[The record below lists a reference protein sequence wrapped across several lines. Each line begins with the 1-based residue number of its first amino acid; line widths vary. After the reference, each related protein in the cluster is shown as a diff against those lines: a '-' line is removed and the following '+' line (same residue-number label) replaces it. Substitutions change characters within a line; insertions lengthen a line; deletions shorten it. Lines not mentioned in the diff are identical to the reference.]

1 MDLRGQRILV
11 TGASRGIGAAI
22 ARRLLEDGAQVA
34 LHYNSSRQEAE
45 GVLRG
50 YEDQGVLLPANLA
63 DPDRTRDLF
72 ENALKALGHL
82 DALVLNAGVFLP
94 HPIEEELDQ
103 WWAVWKRTLAI
114 NLDAPGL
121 LTQMALRHFQAHG
134 GGGRLIYIGS
144 RAAFRGETR
153 EFLGYAASK
162 GGLTSLARSV
172 ARSFGKDN
180 VKSFV
185 IAPGFT
191 RTAMADTFVKEYGE
205 QRLLD
210 EIALNTLTLPEDI
223 APLTAFICSGQMD
236 HATGTVIDI
245 NAGSYMH

>member
-1 MDLRGQRILV
+1 MDLRGQHILV

-22 ARRLLEDGAQVA
+22 ARKLLEDGAKVV
-34 LHYNSSRQEAE
+34 LHYNSGRKEAE
-45 GVLRG
+45 AVLAG
-50 YEDQGVLLPANLA
+50 YESEGVLLPANLA
-63 DPDRTRDLF
+63 DPDQTQRLF
-72 ENALKALGHL
+72 AQAVEAFGHL

-94 HPIEEELDQ
+94 HPLEDAPDQ
-103 WWAVWKRTLAI
+103 WWAVWRRTLAI
-114 NLDAPGL
+114 NLDAPGM
-121 LTQMALRHFQAHG
+121 LTQMALRHFKDQ

-180 VKSFV
+180 IKAFV
-185 IAPGFT
+185 VAPGFT
-191 RTAMADTFVKEYGE
+191 RTAMAESFIEVHGE
-205 QRLLD
+205 QRVLD
-210 EIALNTLTLPEDI
+210 EIALNQLTLPEDVS
-223 APLTAFICSGQMD
+223 PLVAFMCSGGMD
-236 HATGTVIDI
+236 HATGTVVDV